1 MNSSSI
7 WAIWLCQNE
16 VLFRGR
22 WGCTAD
28 MVHDARESWHHCFQ
42 TPQREIDEG
51 IVLWSTDRD

>member
-22 WGCTAD
+22 SDCTDD
-28 MVHDARESWHHCFQ
+28 MVHDAGGIMASWFPN
-42 TPQREIDEG
+42 TSEG
-51 IVLWSTDRD
+51 E